1 MDIGLDPIAEV
12 DEAERKSQQEDG
24 ETDVDRV
31 HGLILEGYAP
41 LRRAARLK
49 KD

>member
-1 MDIGLDPIAEV
+1 MGLDPIAEV
-12 DEAERKSQQEDG
+12 DETERKSQQEDG
-24 ETDVDRV
+24 ETDVDCV

-41 LRRAARLK
+41 LRRATHLK